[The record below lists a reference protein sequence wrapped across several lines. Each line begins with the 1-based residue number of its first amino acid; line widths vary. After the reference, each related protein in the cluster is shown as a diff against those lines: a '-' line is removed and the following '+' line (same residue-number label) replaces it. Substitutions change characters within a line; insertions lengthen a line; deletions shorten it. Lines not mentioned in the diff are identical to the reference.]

1 MKKTFLT
8 ALSIGVLTAF
18 TNFTELPTAPDGV
31 KELSGYKVRENLITL
46 SDYNLWA
53 ITNDASFDKAFIAET
68 DDVTRPKFEED
79 LVLAAKVQT
88 KTSSYKVRFIRV
100 VIKNNNLNVY
110 FRVQK
115 NGAAADTAS
124 PVAMVAF
131 PKNQHVKNVNFYHD
145 DFLVKSVPIVTV
157 Y

>member
-1 MKKTFLT
+1 MKKTLLT

-18 TNFTELPTAPDGV
+18 TNFTELPTGPEGV
-31 KELSGYKVRENLITL
+31 KELPGYKVRENLITL

-53 ITNDASFDKAFIAET
+53 ITNDASFDKTFIPET
-68 DDVTRPKFEED
+68 DGVTRPKFEEE

-88 KTSSYKVRFIRV
+88 KTTSYKVRFIRAA
-100 VIKNNNLNVY
+100 IKNNNLNVY
-110 FRVQK
+110 FTVQK
-115 NGAAADTAS
+115 NGVASDTGS

-131 PKNQHVKNVNFYHD
+131 PKNQHVRNVNFYHD
-145 DFLVKSVPIVTV
+145 DFLVKSVPIVNV